1 MTAIRDTFH
10 PQPPLPSVEEILRN
24 IAEEQARRRAE
35 QGLPPLT
42 APKEMTGQI
51 VETVERLG
59 PAPRAWGFVLLRA
72 TYGDDARWEAFKS
85 RFWELLR
92 ESVDPE
98 LEVGWER
105 IRDDLRVEMIEDVVL
120 DHAGLAERNKYV
132 YNHVHYVIL
141 MRYLQSLLGI
151 SRMLGK
157 GMPLLQGSTCKCFLL
172 STRTAFVRCSTKMEM
187 EMGFHLC
194 LRRMLN
200 MDSWTKRK
208 RRRRRRRRMGN
219 HILDSSKYPLT
230 RCLAVSML
238 ACKAWVWLQKS
249 SGPSQIQSLK
259 APIFSRLLE

>member
-1 MTAIRDTFH
+1 MTAIKDTFH

-24 IAEEQARRRAE
+24 LAEEQARRRAE

-105 IRDDLRVEMIEDVVL
+105 IRDDLRIEMAEDMVL

-157 GMPLLQGSTCKCFLL
+157 GMPLLQGSTCKCFSL
-172 STRTAFVRCSTKMEM
+172 STRTAFVRCSMKMEM
-187 EMGFHLC
+187 EFHLC

-200 MDSWTKRK
+200 MDSWRKK
-208 RRRRRRRRMGN
+208 RRKKRN
-219 HILDSSKYPLT
+219 HILDSSKCRLT

-238 ACKAWVWLQKS
+238 ACKA
-249 SGPSQIQSLK
+249 
-259 APIFSRLLE
+259 

>member
-1 MTAIRDTFH
+1 MTAIKDTFH

-24 IAEEQARRRAE
+24 LAEEQARRRAE

-59 PAPRAWGFVLLRA
+59 SAPRAWGFVLLRT

-105 IRDDLRVEMIEDVVL
+105 IRDDLQVEMVEDVIL
-120 DHAGLAERNKYV
+120 DHAGLVERNKYV
-132 YNHVHYVIL
+132 YIHVHYVIL
-141 MRYLQSLLGI
+141 VICLQSLLGI
-151 SRMLGK
+151 SRMHVK
-157 GMPLLQGSTCKCFLL
+157 WMPLLQGSTCKCFSL
-172 STRTAFVRCSTKMEM
+172 STRTAFVRCSTKTEM
-187 EMGFHLC
+187 EFHLC

-200 MDSWTKRK
+200 MDSWRKK
-208 RRRRRRRRMGN
+208 RRMMGN
-219 HILDSSKYPLT
+219 HILDSSKCPLT
-230 RCLAVSML
+230 RCSAVSML

-249 SGPSQIQSLK
+249 SGPPQIQSLK
-259 APIFSRLLE
+259 APIFSRLLNE